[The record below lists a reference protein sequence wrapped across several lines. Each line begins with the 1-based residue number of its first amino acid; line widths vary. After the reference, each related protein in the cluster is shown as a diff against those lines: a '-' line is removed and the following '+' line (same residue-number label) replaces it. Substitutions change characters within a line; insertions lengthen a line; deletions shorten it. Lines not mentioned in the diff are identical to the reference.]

1 MTEEPLSFDLLHPQP
16 LLIVISGTAGVGK
29 DSVIQELKRRDLP
42 LHFVITATSR
52 PPREGEVDGRD
63 YFFFSP
69 EEFQRRIDNH
79 EFIEHANVYDEFK
92 GIPRWQIE
100 EALSSGK
107 DVVVKVDVQG
117 AATLRRL
124 YPQALLIFVAPRSTD
139 EWCARLIK
147 RKTET
152 PEKLKLRI
160 ETAKEEVAQI
170 DMFDYIV
177 VNADG
182 MLEIAVD
189 APTEILGDSRN
200 ESVFPAK
207 APMVY
212 STRKRR

>member
-69 EEFQRRIDNH
+69 KEFQRRIDNH

-189 APTEILGDSRN
+189 DIAAIIRSEHLAVRH
-200 ESVFPAK
+200 
-207 APMVY
+207 
-212 STRKRR
+212 RKII